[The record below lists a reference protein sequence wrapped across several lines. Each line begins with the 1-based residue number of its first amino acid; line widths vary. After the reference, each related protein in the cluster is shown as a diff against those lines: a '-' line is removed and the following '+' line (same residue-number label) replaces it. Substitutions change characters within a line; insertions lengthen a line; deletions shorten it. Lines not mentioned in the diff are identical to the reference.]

1 MNKKC
6 IFIATG
12 LVLLSSVGCEVDRN
26 EVSRTPLAK
35 DATSQVLRTD
45 ANELILIQE
54 VSFVAPIE
62 DVWRAY
68 TTADGWTAW
77 ASPKA
82 EIDLRVGGTIRT
94 AYEGEI
100 GGSNTNTLHIV
111 NYVPE
116 KLLTLRAEL
125 SSNWPAIMQEDA
137 ERLSNVILFD
147 ETRDGVTRIKSYGIG
162 YTDAPEYSE
171 LMGFFIQA
179 NEGLYKNLRAYLE
192 TGARVEWSQWP
203 VPLISTESAL
213 RLRTLVTG
221 SCGV

>member
-1 MNKKC
+1 MNKKSAFFVMG
-6 IFIATG
+6 FI
-12 LVLLSSVGCEVDRN
+12 LLSSAGCEAERN
-26 EVSRTPLAK
+26 EGSPAPLVTG
-35 DATSQVLRTD
+35 ATSQVLKTD

-94 AYEGEI
+94 AYQGEI
-100 GGSNTNTLHIV
+100 GDSNTNTLHIV

-116 KLLTLRAEL
+116 RLLTLRAEL
-125 SSNWPAIMQEDA
+125 SGNWPKIMQDDA

-147 ETRDGVTRIKSYGIG
+147 EIEDGVTRIQSFGIG
-162 YTDAPEYSE
+162 YSDAPEYDQ
-171 LMGFFIQA
+171 LMSFFMKA
-179 NEGLYKNLRAYLE
+179 NEGLYQNLGAYLE
-192 TGARVEWSQWP
+192 TGARGEWS
-203 VPLISTESAL
+203 
-213 RLRTLVTG
+213 R
-221 SCGV
+221 

>member
-1 MNKKC
+1 MIKKC
-6 IFIATG
+6 ILVATG
-12 LVLLSSVGCEVDRN
+12 FVLLSSAGCEVGRN
-26 EVSRTPLAK
+26 EASQAPLAK

-45 ANELILIQE
+45 ADELVLIQE
-54 VSFVAPIE
+54 VSFEAPIA

-68 TTADGWTAW
+68 ITAEGWTAW

-94 AYEGEI
+94 AYQGEI

-125 SSNWPAIMQEDA
+125 SSSWPAIMQEDA
-137 ERLSNVILFD
+137 EKLTNVILFD
-147 ETRDGVTRIKSYGIG
+147 EPTDGITRIQSYGIG
-162 YTDAPEYSE
+162 YTDAPEYDE
-171 LMGFFIQA
+171 LMGFFIKA

-192 TGARVEWSQWP
+192 TGARVEWGQ
-203 VPLISTESAL
+203 
-213 RLRTLVTG
+213 
-221 SCGV
+221 

>member
-1 MNKKC
+1 MDKKY
-6 IFIATG
+6 IFFATG
-12 LVLLSSVGCEVDRN
+12 FVLLSLAGCEVERN
-26 EVSRTPLAK
+26 EVSPAQLAR
-35 DATSQVLRTD
+35 DAASQVVKTN

-54 VSFVAPIE
+54 VWFEAPIA

-68 TTADGWTAW
+68 TTAEGWTAW

-94 AYEGEI
+94 AYQGEI
-100 GGSNTNTLHIV
+100 GESNANTLHII

-116 KLLTLRAEL
+116 RLLTLRAEL
-125 SSNWPAIMQEDA
+125 SNNWPAIMQEDG

-147 ETRDGVTRIKSYGIG
+147 EIKDGVTRVQSYGIG
-162 YTDAPEYSE
+162 YTDAPEYDQ

-192 TGARVEWSQWP
+192 TGARVEWSQ
-203 VPLISTESAL
+203 
-213 RLRTLVTG
+213 
-221 SCGV
+221 

>member
-6 IFIATG
+6 IFVATG
-12 LVLLSSVGCEVDRN
+12 FVLLGSGGCEVERH
-26 EVSRTPLAK
+26 EVGPAPLAK

-54 VSFVAPIE
+54 VSFDAPIA

-68 TTADGWTAW
+68 ITAEGWTAW

-94 AYEGEI
+94 AYQGEI

-125 SSNWPAIMQEDA
+125 SRNWPAIMQEDA

-147 ETRDGVTRIKSYGIG
+147 ETKEGVTRVQSYGIG
-162 YTDAPEYSE
+162 YTDAPEYDQ
-171 LMGFFIQA
+171 LMGFFIKA

-192 TGARVEWSQWP
+192 TGARFEWSQ
-203 VPLISTESAL
+203 
-213 RLRTLVTG
+213 
-221 SCGV
+221 